1 MNTHG
6 KLKMKITS
14 DKKSHL
20 FLGSH
25 PQLSTG
31 WEAQTT
37 WWRREQ
43 TPTSGKLEPKVN
55 LIMYFKSTC
64 ILSVSVFHLVAALPG
79 VFAMSSS
86 HWTRW
91 SLSGSHYK
99 YQLKL
104 SILNFVLVRF
114 LVYQLITVSVLVFF
128 IKQVDTQSI
137 FYFRNIYKRR
147 FLDYLQLP
155 FFSRNTFW
163 GESYDI
169 SRYYSEN

>member
-1 MNTHG
+1 MHSIKV
-6 KLKMKITS
+6 KLKMEITS

-55 LIMYFKSTC
+55 LIMYLKALV
-64 ILSVSVFHLVAALPG
+64 LSVSVFHLVAALPG

-86 HWTRW
+86 H
-91 SLSGSHYK
+91 
-99 YQLKL
+99 
-104 SILNFVLVRF
+104 
-114 LVYQLITVSVLVFF
+114 
-128 IKQVDTQSI
+128 
-137 FYFRNIYKRR
+137 
-147 FLDYLQLP
+147 
-155 FFSRNTFW
+155 
-163 GESYDI
+163 
-169 SRYYSEN
+169 